1 MSVEVKPT
9 VAPVKFTIKDY
20 KSDLHNDWCPG
31 CVAPSTRIVTRSGD
45 RPIADVKI
53 GDLVLAH
60 DGSYHPVTEVMS
72 HWHPAPLHRLTV
84 QGLGETLLTEDHP
97 VYAVR
102 RRRAHQTNSDYNPE
116 WTRADRIRRGDYVAY
131 PIPSEVVDQ
140 PSISLWYERK
150 FKDTRS
156 KPLPDSV
163 ALNED
168 FLRLAGYYIAEGHS
182 HKRELTWTFS
192 KDERD
197 LVDDT
202 VALVGKVFELRA
214 TVRDRSERNSTLEV
228 TVASSYL
235 TEIFGRIFGE
245 GAENKRVPEPLML
258 APLATQRALLRGL
271 WAGDGTWGHKNASY
285 KTTSPVLSHQVATLL
300 LRQGIVPN
308 VRMEVEH
315 GIHATAYCVTVSN
328 AAGYNKLAAISGAP
342 VRPLPVRQSPVR
354 IIDGYLY
361 APVRRNEVVEYEGFV
376 HNLEVEGVHSYVTT
390 TATLHNCGDFG
401 ILTGVQMALAQ
412 LNLDPDKVACFSGI
426 GCSGKTPHYVKAYG
440 FHTLH
445 GRVLPVA
452 TGGRLVN
459 SSVTVL
465 AMGGDGDGYGI
476 GAGYFVNSGRRN
488 LNFTYIVHNNNVYGL
503 TKGQASPTLSKGKK
517 TKSMPEPAIQDG
529 INPIAMAVAAGY
541 TFIARGY
548 ALEPKYLAGIIAK
561 AIQHKGSALVDVLQT
576 CPTYNDLYTKEWY
589 EGADLPEKTSRL
601 YKLEDQGFDG
611 KVADV
616 TDKTEMI
623 RKKAAAVARSYET
636 EPIPIGIYYQAEL
649 PTYEDGVNARIPTL
663 AEKPLVDVD
672 TFHRDVSPLL
682 DAMR

>member
-1 MSVEVKPT
+1 MSVETP
-9 VAPVKFTIKDY
+9 AQPVKFTLKDY

-31 CVAPSTRIVTRSGD
+31 CVAPSTRIVTRAGSKPIGDVAVGD
-45 RPIADVKI
+45 R
-53 GDLVLAH
+53 VLGH
-60 DGSYHPVTEVMS
+60 DGQYHAVTEVMS
-72 HWHPAPLHRLTV
+72 HWHPAPLHRLDV

-97 VYAVR
+97 VYVVR
-102 RRRAHQTNSDYNPE
+102 RKNAHKTNREYQAE
-116 WTRADRIRRGDYVAY
+116 WTRADQVRRGDYVAY
-131 PIPSEVVDQ
+131 PIPSEVVEQ
-140 PSISLWYERK
+140 PAMSLWYERK

-156 KPLPDSV
+156 KALPDSV
-163 ALNED
+163 ALNND
-168 FLRLAGYYIAEGHS
+168 FLRLAGYYIAEGHA
-182 HKRELTWTFS
+182 HRRELTWTFS

-202 VALVGKVFELRA
+202 VALVGRLFELTA
-214 TVRDRSERNSTLEV
+214 SVRDRSEHNNTLEV

-235 TEIFGRIFGE
+235 TEIFGQMFGE
-245 GAENKRVPEPLML
+245 GAENKRVPEPLMV
-258 APLATQRALLRGL
+258 APLATQRSLLQGL
-271 WAGDGTWGHKNASY
+271 WAGDGTWGKKNAGY
-285 KTTSPVLSHQVATLL
+285 RTISPTLAHQVSTLL

-308 VRMEVEH
+308 TTIDPEQGVHR
-315 GIHATAYCVTVSN
+315 TAYCVAVSN
-328 AAGYNKLAAISGAP
+328 AAGYNKLAAMVGATPRPQPSRPGAP
-342 VRPLPVRQSPVR
+342 R
-354 IIDGYLY
+354 IRDGYLY
-361 APVRRNEVVEYEGFV
+361 APVRRNDVVAYEGTV

-390 TATLHNCGDFG
+390 TSTLHNCGDFG

-488 LNFTYIVHNNNVYGL
+488 LDFTYIVHNNNVYGL
-503 TKGQASPTLSKGKK
+503 TKGQASPTLAKGKK
-517 TKSMPEPAIQDG
+517 TKSMPEQAIQDG

-541 TFIARGY
+541 TFIARAY
-548 ALEPKYLAGIIAK
+548 ALEPKYLAGIIAQ
-561 AIQHKGSALVDVLQT
+561 AIEHKGSALVDVLQT

-589 EGADLPEKTSRL
+589 EGADLPEKKSRL
-601 YKLEDQGFDG
+601 YKLEEQGFDG
-611 KVADV
+611 KVKDV
-616 TDKTEMI
+616 TDTSEII

-636 EPIPIGIYYQAEL
+636 EPIPVGIYYQAEL
-649 PTYEDGVNARIPTL
+649 PTYEDGVNARIPEL
-663 AEKPLVDVD
+663 AEKPLVDID
-672 TFHRDVSPLL
+672 TFHRDVTPLL

>member
-1 MSVEVKPT
+1 MSVDAKP

-31 CVAPSTRIVTRSGD
+31 CVAPTTRIVTRAGSK
-45 RPIADVKI
+45 PIGEIAV
-53 GDLVLAH
+53 GDLVLGH
-60 DGSYHPVTEVMS
+60 DGAYHKVTEVMS
-72 HWHPAPLHRLTV
+72 HWHPAPLHRLDV
-84 QGLGETLLTEDHP
+84 QGLGGTLLTEDHP
-97 VYAVR
+97 VYVVR
-102 RRRAHQTNSDYNPE
+102 RKNARRTSRSYAAE
-116 WTRADRIRRGDYVAY
+116 WSRADQVRRGDYVAY

-140 PSISLWYERK
+140 PAVSLWYERK

-156 KPLPDSV
+156 KPLPDRV

-168 FLRLAGYYIAEGHS
+168 FLRLAGYYIAEGHT
-182 HKRELTWTFS
+182 HKRELTWTFGA
-192 KDERD
+192 DERD

-202 VALVGKVFELRA
+202 VTLIGRLFELQA
-214 TVRDRSERNSTLEV
+214 TVRDRSERNNTIEV

-235 TEIFGRIFGE
+235 TEIFGKMFGE
-245 GAENKRVPEPLML
+245 GAESKRVPEPLMV
-258 APLATQRALLRGL
+258 APLVTQRALLRGL
-271 WAGDGTWGHKNASY
+271 WAGDGTWGKKNAGY
-285 KTTSPVLSHQVATLL
+285 RTVSPVLAHQVGTLL

-308 VRMEVEH
+308 TTIDPAH
-315 GIHATAYCVTVSN
+315 GMNRTAHCVAVSN
-328 AAGYNKLAAISGAP
+328 TAGYNALASMVGAP
-342 VRPLPVRQSPVR
+342 LRPQPSRPSAVR
-354 IIDGYLY
+354 IHDGYLY
-361 APVRRNEVVEYEGFV
+361 APVRRNEVVEYEGKV
-376 HNLEVEGVHSYVTT
+376 HNLEVEDVHSYVTT
-390 TATLHNCGDFG
+390 TSTLHNCGDFG
-401 ILTGVQMALAQ
+401 ILTAVQMALAQ

-452 TGGRLVN
+452 TGGRLAN

-488 LNFTYIVHNNNVYGL
+488 LDFTYIVHNNNVYGL
-503 TKGQASPTLSKGKK
+503 TKGQASPTLARGKK
-517 TKSMPEPAIQDG
+517 TKSMPEQAIQDG

-541 TFIARGY
+541 TFIARAY

-589 EGADLPEKTSRL
+589 EGADLPEKKSRL
-601 YKLEDQGFDG
+601 YKLEEQGFDG
-611 KVADV
+611 KVVDV
-616 TDKTEMI
+616 TDTAEII

-649 PTYEDGVNARIPTL
+649 PTYEDGVNARIPAL
-663 AEKPLVDVD
+663 AEKPLVDID
-672 TFHRDVSPLL
+672 TFHRDVTPLL

>member
-1 MSVEVKPT
+1 MSVEAKP

-31 CVAPSTRIVTRSGD
+31 CVAPSTRIVTKAGSKL
-45 RPIADVKI
+45 IADVVV
-53 GDLVLAH
+53 GDLVLGH
-60 DGSYHPVTEVMS
+60 DGGYHKVSEVMS
-72 HWHPAPLHRLTV
+72 HHHPAPLHRLDV
-84 QGLGETLLTEDHP
+84 QGLGETFLTEDHP
-97 VYAVR
+97 VYVVR
-102 RRRAHQTNSDYNPE
+102 RKNAHKTNTDYVAE
-116 WTRADRIRRGDYVAY
+116 WSRADQVRRGDYVAY
-131 PIPSEVVDQ
+131 PIPSEVVEQ
-140 PSISLWYERK
+140 LSISLWFERK

-168 FLRLAGYYIAEGHS
+168 FLRLAGYYIAEGHT
-182 HKRELTWTFS
+182 HKRELTWTFGAT
-192 KDERD
+192 ERD

-202 VALVGKVFELRA
+202 VNLVGRLFELEA
-214 TVRDRSERNSTLEV
+214 TVRDRTQRNNTFEV

-235 TEIFGRIFGE
+235 TEIFGRMFGE
-245 GAENKRVPEPLML
+245 GAENKHVPEPLMV
-258 APLATQRALLRGL
+258 APLKMQRALLHGL
-271 WAGDGTWGHKNASY
+271 WAGDGTFGQKNAGY
-285 KTTSPVLSHQVATLL
+285 RTISPALAHQVGTLL

-308 VRMEVEH
+308 TTIDPEH
-315 GIHATAYCVTVSN
+315 GMHRTAYCVTVSN
-328 AAGYNKLAAISGAP
+328 AAGYNKLAAMVGAKP
-342 VRPLPVRQSPVR
+342 RPEAARPGAVR
-354 IIDGYLY
+354 IHDGYLY
-361 APVRRNEVVEYEGFV
+361 APVRRNNVVEYDGMV
-376 HNLEVEGVHSYVTT
+376 HNLEVEDVHSYVTT
-390 TATLHNCGDFG
+390 TSTLHNCGDFG

-459 SSVTVL
+459 SAVTVL

-488 LNFTYIVHNNNVYGL
+488 LDFTYIVHNNNVYGL
-503 TKGQASPTLSKGKK
+503 TKGQASPTLSRGKK
-517 TKSMPEPAIQDG
+517 TKSMPESAIQDG

-541 TFIARGY
+541 TFIARAY

-561 AIQHKGSALVDVLQT
+561 AIEHKGSALVDVLQT

-589 EGADLPEKTSRL
+589 EGADLPEKKSRL
-601 YKLEDQGFDG
+601 YKLEEQGFDG

-616 TDKTEMI
+616 TDKAEII
-623 RKKAAAVARSYET
+623 RKKAAAVARSYES

-649 PTYEDGVNARIPTL
+649 PTYEDGVNARIPAL
-663 AEKPLVDVD
+663 AEKPLVDID
-672 TFHRDVSPLL
+672 TFHRDVTPLL

>member
-1 MSVEVKPT
+1 MSVDAKT

-31 CVAPSTRIVTRSGD
+31 CVAPSTRIVTRAGSKS
-45 RPIADVKI
+45 IADVAV
-53 GDLVLAH
+53 GDLVLGH
-60 DGSYHPVTEVMS
+60 DGGYHKVTEVMS
-72 HWHPAPLHRLTV
+72 HWHPAPLHRLDV

-97 VYAVR
+97 VYVVR
-102 RRRAHQTNSDYNPE
+102 RKNAHKTNADYDAE
-116 WTRADRIRRGDYVAY
+116 WSRADQVQRGDYVAY
-131 PIPSEVVDQ
+131 PIPSAVVEQ
-140 PSISLWYERK
+140 PSISLWYARK

-168 FLRLAGYYIAEGHS
+168 FLRLAGYYIAEGGTG
-182 HKRELTWTFS
+182 KRGLTWTFGA
-192 KDERD
+192 DERD

-214 TVRDRSERNSTLEV
+214 SVRDRSEHNNTLEV
-228 TVASSYL
+228 AVSSSYL
-235 TEIFGRIFGE
+235 TEIFGRLFGE

-258 APLATQRALLRGL
+258 APLETQRALLRGL
-271 WAGDGTWGHKNASY
+271 WAGDGTWGPRNASY
-285 KTTSPVLSHQVATLL
+285 KTTSAELSHQVATLL

-308 VRMEVEH
+308 VRSEAPH
-315 GIHATAYCVTVSN
+315 GMHATAYCVTVSN
-328 AAGYNKLAAISGAP
+328 AAGYNKLAAIAGTD
-342 VRPLPVRQSPVR
+342 VRPMPSRPSAVR
-354 IIDGYLY
+354 IRDGYLY
-361 APVRRNEVVEYEGFV
+361 APVRRNDIVEYEGTV
-376 HNLEVEGVHSYVTT
+376 HNLEVEDVHSYVTT
-390 TATLHNCGDFG
+390 TSTLHNCGDFG
-401 ILTGVQMALAQ
+401 ILTGIQMALAQ

-459 SSVTVL
+459 SSITVL

-488 LNFTYIVHNNNVYGL
+488 LDFTYIVHNNNVYGL
-503 TKGQASPTLSKGKK
+503 TKGQASPTLARGKK
-517 TKSMPEPAIQDG
+517 TKSMPEQAIQDG

-541 TFIARGY
+541 TFIARAY
-548 ALEPKYLAGIIAK
+548 ALEPKYLAGILVK
-561 AIQHKGSALVDVLQT
+561 AIQHKGSAVVDVLQT

-589 EGADLPEKTSRL
+589 EGADLPEKKSRL
-601 YKLEDQGFDG
+601 YKLEEQGFDG
-611 KVADV
+611 KVKDV
-616 TDKTEMI
+616 TDKTEIIM
-623 RKKAAAVARSYET
+623 KKAAAVARSYET
-636 EPIPIGIYYQAEL
+636 EPIPVGIYYQAEL
-649 PTYEDGVNARIPTL
+649 PTYEDGVNARIPAL
-663 AEKPLVDVD
+663 AEKPLVDID
-672 TFHRDVSPLL
+672 TFHRDVTPLL